1 MFECRKHDVNLDT
14 RGDESKDHRA
24 YIPLQMATNWEKR
37 MGFVKAGLYKYR
49 CTMVR
54 MLVLVHGICRQ
65 YQSLTVDEGCVD
77 NDGLLVG
84 VLVG

>member
-54 MLVLVHGICRQ
+54 
-65 YQSLTVDEGCVD
+65 
-77 NDGLLVG
+77 NVG
-84 VLVG
+84 ACARYMPSVPITYRR